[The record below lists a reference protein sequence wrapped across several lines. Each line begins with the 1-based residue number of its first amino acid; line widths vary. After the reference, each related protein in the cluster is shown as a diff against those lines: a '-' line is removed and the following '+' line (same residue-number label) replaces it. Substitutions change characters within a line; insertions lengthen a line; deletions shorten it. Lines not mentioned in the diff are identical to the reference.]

1 MPSSWGTNTFERGA
15 PIALVGYIAAKES
28 RQRVYDSSH
37 DETPSVQSSSGFLA
51 APLPSAG
58 ARRLFDDD
66 LNGVGY
72 VMNVSRLWA
81 HLPEALGGL
90 SDLMG
95 EATEAGFLTSAQRSV
110 LVTAAASELGDSYC
124 SLAWGKKLAEAV
136 NPDVAA
142 SVIRGGDEG
151 LDGDGQALARW
162 ARLVARDP
170 NAVTAD
176 DVQAL
181 RDAGFDDAQIFAIT
195 LFVAL
200 RLAFSSVNDA
210 LGATPDREL
219 ALSTP
224 EEVRAAVAFGR
235 PFDTEDE

>member
-1 MPSSWGTNTFERGA
+1 
-15 PIALVGYIAAKES
+15 
-28 RQRVYDSSH
+28 
-37 DETPSVQSSSGFLA
+37 
-51 APLPSAG
+51 
-58 ARRLFDDD
+58 
-66 LNGVGY
+66 
-72 VMNVSRLWA
+72 VSRLWA
-81 HLPEALGGL
+81 HLPAALNGL

-95 EATEAGFLTSAQRSV
+95 EATVAGILTSAQRSV

-124 SLAWGKKLAEAV
+124 SLAWGKKLAEATDP
-136 NPDVAA
+136 NVAA

-151 LDGDGQALARW
+151 LDRSGQALARW

-170 NAVTAD
+170 NAIAAD

-181 RDAGFDDAQIFAIT
+181 RDAGFDDARIFAIT

-210 LGATPDREL
+210 LGTAPDQEL
-219 ALSTP
+219 ATSSP

-235 PFDTEDE
+235 PVDTGEG